1 MSEKKSRP
9 IVFEAA
15 HFPKGRP
22 PSRMTVTK
30 ADSGG
35 LFFTVAKARE
45 GAEGSEDWTFNTV
58 LLNEGEVAQ
67 LLVSLVR
74 YVLRGGSDG

>member
-30 ADSGG
+30 ADGGG
-35 LFFTVAKARE
+35 LFFTVGKARDS
-45 GAEGSEDWTFNTV
+45 AEDSEWTFNTV
-58 LLNEGEVAQ
+58 LLNDGEVAQ
-67 LLVSLVR
+67 LLVSLAR
-74 YVLRGGSDG
+74 YVLRGGQHG